1 MAKYR
6 KLGRTSAQRKALLR
20 NQVTAV
26 INNGKIVTTE
36 AKAKEVQKIV
46 DGLIALAVKEK
57 DNFETVKVTTKVARK
72 DKGKTGKVLQTSPK
86 EGKVIVEGLNM
97 VTKHVKPRRQGE
109 QGGIV
114 KAEGAIYACKVM
126 PVCPKCGKA
135 TRVGHSVKDGKTVRV
150 CRKCGAEL

>member
-1 MAKYR
+1 MNNLHVKT
-6 KLGRTSAQRKALLR
+6 GD
-20 NQVTAV
+20 NVMV
-26 INNGKIVTTE
+26 ISGKC
-36 AKAKEVQKIV
+36 
-46 DGLIALAVKEK
+46 
-57 DNFETVKVTTKVARK
+57 
-72 DKGKTGKVLQTSPK
+72 KGKTGKVLQTSPK
-86 EGKVIVEGLNM
+86 EGLNM